1 MDISNLSS
9 ASSLFVPC
17 HCRSRARSKRMGT
30 VEGLAAAPGFKRSSV
45 KEASSTGSHMIDALT
60 FADLSGEEIHRFY
73 CNLIPLSTR
82 SLLEVVERE
91 LLILMAGLCQ
101 HLCPNSLKMLVTR

>member
-17 HCRSRARSKRMGT
+17 HGRSRARRKRMGT
-30 VEGLAAAPGFKRSSV
+30 MEGLAAAPGFKRSSV

-60 FADLSGEEIHRFY
+60 FAR
-73 CNLIPLSTR
+73 PLR
-82 SLLEVVERE
+82 RRDPQVLLQLETSFHK
-91 LLILMAGLCQ
+91 ISAA
-101 HLCPNSLKMLVTR
+101 SS